1 MRKRSEERKVGR
13 KEGREERK
21 VLTTGN
27 KEGERRGLF
36 ATFTCTV
43 RVLRLK
49 FTLEDAIEFHAF
61 APLEALSCV

>member
-1 MRKRSEERKVGR
+1 MNALAWNLYPLMRKRSEERKVGR

-36 ATFTCTV
+36 TIIIRAK
-43 RVLRLK
+43 L
-49 FTLEDAIEFHAF
+49 
-61 APLEALSCV
+61 